1 MAEEI
6 DQETQEKQNY
16 LRQNIMDAGYDTN
29 AFVEFLIG
37 KKGEAGADVA
47 NWSLPDL
54 KNVVQE
60 FINLNNNQQE
70 EVNNNND
77 EVKNDDNV
85 DENKNVENENDNN
98 KEIKNPNDKKEGFKQ
113 INKEVNKEKSEEFNY
128 GIISKS
134 EMQCLKVLNNDI
146 SNCNNIQITVGSFE
160 KVEGK
165 IFSKSYVSYL
175 VTTMPFNW
183 NVRRRFSDFEWLRQ
197 TLVNHYNYC
206 LIPSVPKKPKNL
218 NKIMNEKFDKE
229 FLSKRSRNFEKF
241 LNYII
246 IDPILKNTQLI
257 YDFLYLE
264 KDDEFQKMKKSYDKL
279 KVTTFNISKILTTDG
294 KTTIEIND
302 EKEKYFNDIKESTS
316 LNENIL
322 KKINTIIKALKEDL
336 INASDKLN
344 EISSNFNLLKE
355 NAINYKEN
363 EDVIQSYK
371 EMSDMFYNFSTYLTN
386 QTDIIFINLKEY
398 FKYIKNNYRSM
409 AGFIHK
415 TENLKNVF
423 YKSLKNLKTK
433 KEDLFRKQEVAK
445 WDFDPK
451 ENVDKS
457 TIASDKGLAL
467 EKMLYKETLQVNYQ
481 KVVYGF
487 YLNRIL
493 SEHDRMKIIN
503 SNLHYKNS
511 MNIFEM
517 MTNKTTEFITSLADN
532 TAELTK
538 NDKNKGNIEDNLE
551 QNNNGDVENNDG
563 ENA

>member
-60 FINLNNNQQE
+60 FINLNKNQQE

-85 DENKNVENENDNN
+85 DENKNVENDNDNN
-98 KEIKNPNDKKEGFKQ
+98 KEIKNTNEKKEGIKQ
-113 INKEVNKEKSEEFNY
+113 VNKEKSEEFNY

-279 KVTTFNISKILTTDG
+279 KVTTFNISKIITTDG

-322 KKINTIIKALKEDL
+322 KKINTTIKALKEDL

-415 TENLKNVF
+415 TENLKNAF

-538 NDKNKGNIEDNLE
+538 NEKNKGNNEDSLE

-563 ENA
+563 ENV

>member
-70 EVNNNND
+70 EGNNNND
-77 EVKNDDNV
+77 EVQNDDNV
-85 DENKNVENENDNN
+85 DENKNVENDNDNN
-98 KEIKNPNDKKEGFKQ
+98 KEIKNTNEKKEGTKQ
-113 INKEVNKEKSEEFNY
+113 VNKEKSEEFNY

-279 KVTTFNISKILTTDG
+279 KVTTFNISKIITTDG

-322 KKINTIIKALKEDL
+322 KKINTTIKALKEDL

-371 EMSDMFYNFSTYLTN
+371 EMSDMFYNFTTYLTN

-415 TENLKNVF
+415 TENLKNAF

-538 NDKNKGNIEDNLE
+538 NEKNKGNNEDNLE
-551 QNNNGDVENNDG
+551 QNNNGDVGNNDG

>member
-1 MAEEI
+1 MAEGI

-85 DENKNVENENDNN
+85 DENKNVENDNDNN
-98 KEIKNPNDKKEGFKQ
+98 KEIKNTNEKKEGTKQ
-113 INKEVNKEKSEEFNY
+113 VNKEKSEEFNY

-279 KVTTFNISKILTTDG
+279 KVTIFNISKILTTDG

-322 KKINTIIKALKEDL
+322 KKINTTIKALKEDL

-415 TENLKNVF
+415 TENLKNAF

-538 NDKNKGNIEDNLE
+538 NEKNKGNNEDNLE
-551 QNNNGDVENNDG
+551 QNNNGDVGNNDG

>member
-1 MAEEI
+1 MSEEI

-16 LRQNIMDAGYDTN
+16 LRQNIIDAGYDANT
-29 AFVEFLIG
+29 FVEFLIN
-37 KKGEAGADVA
+37 KKGEAGQDVA

-54 KNVVQE
+54 INVVHE
-60 FINLNNNQQE
+60 FINLNSDLNNANNNQQQE
-70 EVNNNND
+70 EENNNN
-77 EVKNDDNV
+77 EIKENIE
-85 DENKNVENENDNN
+85 ENKNVENPIE
-98 KEIKNPNDKKEGFKQ
+98 KKEQIKEV
-113 INKEVNKEKSEEFNY
+113 INKEKNEEFSY
-128 GIISKS
+128 GIISKN
-134 EMQCLKVLNNDI
+134 EMQCLKVSNNEI
-146 SNCNNIQITVGSFE
+146 TNCNNIKITVGSFE

-206 LIPSVPKKPKNL
+206 LIVSVPKKPKNL
-218 NKIMNEKFDKE
+218 GKIMNEKFDKE

-246 IDPILKNTQLI
+246 NDPILKNTQLI

-279 KVTTFNISKILTTDG
+279 KITTFNISKILTVDG
-294 KTTIEIND
+294 KATIEINE
-302 EKEKYFNDIKESTS
+302 EKEKYFTDIKETTNQ
-316 LNENIL
+316 NETIL
-322 KKINTIIKALKEDL
+322 KKINATIKVLKDDL

-344 EISSNFNLLKE
+344 EISSNFNLIKE
-355 NAINYKEN
+355 NAIKYKEN
-363 EDVIQSYK
+363 DDVIQTYK
-371 EMSDMFYNFSTYLTN
+371 EISDMFYNFSTYLTN

-415 TENLKNVF
+415 TENLKNAF
-423 YKSLKNLKTK
+423 YKSLKNLKAK
-433 KEDLFRKQEVAK
+433 KEDLFRKKEVNK

-451 ENVDKS
+451 ENIDK
-457 TIASDKGLAL
+457 TAIVNDQRLAL

-487 YLNRIL
+487 YLNRII
-493 SEHDRMKIIN
+493 SEHERMKIIN
-503 SNLHYKNS
+503 ADLHYKNS
-511 MNIFEM
+511 MNFVEM

-538 NDKNKGNIEDNLE
+538 IDKNKENVEENGE
-551 QNNNGDVENNDG
+551 QNNEGKEDDNNGNNNN

>member
-60 FINLNNNQQE
+60 FINLNKNQQE

-85 DENKNVENENDNN
+85 DENKNVENDNDNN
-98 KEIKNPNDKKEGFKQ
+98 KEIKNTNEKKEGIKQ
-113 INKEVNKEKSEEFNY
+113 VNKEKSEEFNY

-279 KVTTFNISKILTTDG
+279 KVTTFNISKIITTDG

-322 KKINTIIKALKEDL
+322 KKINTTIKALKEDL

-415 TENLKNVF
+415 TENLKNAF

-457 TIASDKGLAL
+457 TIASDKDLAL

-538 NDKNKGNIEDNLE
+538 NEKNKGNNEDNLE
-551 QNNNGDVENNDG
+551 QNNNGDVGNNDG

>member
-29 AFVEFLIG
+29 AFVEFLMN

-60 FINLNNNQQE
+60 FINLNNNNQQE
-70 EVNNNND
+70 EVNNNNN
-77 EVKNDDNV
+77 EEMKDNI
-85 DENKNVENENDNN
+85 DENKNVENENEN
-98 KEIKNPNDKKEGFKQ
+98 KEVKNTNEKKEGTKQ
-113 INKEVNKEKSEEFNY
+113 VNKEKSEEFNY
-128 GIISKS
+128 GIISKN
-134 EMQCLKVLNNDI
+134 EMQCLKVLNNEI

-218 NKIMNEKFDKE
+218 NKIMNDKFDKE

-257 YDFLYLE
+257 YDFLFLE

-279 KVTTFNISKILTTDG
+279 KTTTFNISKILTTDG
-294 KTTIEIND
+294 KTIIEINE

-322 KKINTIIKALKEDL
+322 KKINTTIKALREDL

-344 EISSNFNLLKE
+344 EISSNFNLMKE
-355 NAINYKEN
+355 NALNYKEN
-363 EDVIQSYK
+363 DEVIQSYK

-409 AGFIHK
+409 SGFIHK
-415 TENLKNVF
+415 TENLKNAF

-451 ENVDKS
+451 DNVDKS
-457 TIASDKGLAL
+457 TIASDKALAL

-487 YLNRIL
+487 FLNRIL

-503 SNLHYKNS
+503 SELHYKNS

-538 NDKNKGNIEDNLE
+538 NDKNKGNNENNEDNME
-551 QNNNGDVENNDG
+551 QNNNEGGENNDNNN

>member
-1 MAEEI
+1 
-6 DQETQEKQNY
+6 
-16 LRQNIMDAGYDTN
+16 
-29 AFVEFLIG
+29 
-37 KKGEAGADVA
+37 
-47 NWSLPDL
+47 
-54 KNVVQE
+54 
-60 FINLNNNQQE
+60 
-70 EVNNNND
+70 
-77 EVKNDDNV
+77 
-85 DENKNVENENDNN
+85 
-98 KEIKNPNDKKEGFKQ
+98 
-113 INKEVNKEKSEEFNY
+113 
-128 GIISKS
+128 
-134 EMQCLKVLNNDI
+134 
-146 SNCNNIQITVGSFE
+146 
-160 KVEGK
+160 
-165 IFSKSYVSYL
+165 
-175 VTTMPFNW
+175 
-183 NVRRRFSDFEWLRQ
+183 
-197 TLVNHYNYC
+197 
-206 LIPSVPKKPKNL
+206 VPKKPKNL

-257 YDFLYLE
+257 YDFLYME

-279 KVTTFNISKILTTDG
+279 KTTTFNISKILTTDG

-409 AGFIHK
+409 EGFIHK
-415 TENLKNVF
+415 TENLKNAF

-467 EKMLYKETLQVNYQ
+467 EKILYKETLQVNYQ

-538 NDKNKGNIEDNLE
+538 NEKNKGNNEDNLE

-563 ENA
+563 ENV

>member
-16 LRQNIMDAGYDTN
+16 LRQNIMEAGYDVN

-85 DENKNVENENDNN
+85 DENKNVENENDN
-98 KEIKNPNDKKEGFKQ
+98 KEIKNTNEKKEGIKQ
-113 INKEVNKEKSEEFNY
+113 VNKEKSEEFNY

-175 VTTMPFNW
+175 ITTMPFNW

-279 KVTTFNISKILTTDG
+279 KVTTFNISKIITTDG

-322 KKINTIIKALKEDL
+322 KKINTTIKALKEDL

-409 AGFIHK
+409 EGFIHK
-415 TENLKNVF
+415 TENLKNAF

-517 MTNKTTEFITSLADN
+517 MTNKATEFITSLADN

-538 NDKNKGNIEDNLE
+538 NEKNKGNNEDNLE

-563 ENA
+563 ENV

>member
-6 DQETQEKQNY
+6 DRETQEKQNY

-98 KEIKNPNDKKEGFKQ
+98 KEIKNANDKKEGIKQ
-113 INKEVNKEKSEEFNY
+113 VNKEVNKEKSEEFNY

-257 YDFLYLE
+257 YDFLYME

-279 KVTTFNISKILTTDG
+279 KVTNFNISKILTTDG

-415 TENLKNVF
+415 TENLKNAF

-467 EKMLYKETLQVNYQ
+467 EKMLYEETLQVNYQ

-538 NDKNKGNIEDNLE
+538 NEKNKGNNEDNLE

-563 ENA
+563 ENV

>member
-6 DQETQEKQNY
+6 NQETQEKQNY
-16 LRQNIMDAGYDTN
+16 LRQNIMEAGYDVN
-29 AFVEFLIG
+29 AFVEFLMG

-98 KEIKNPNDKKEGFKQ
+98 KEIKNANDKKEGIKQ
-113 INKEVNKEKSEEFNY
+113 VNKEVNKEKSEEFNY

-279 KVTTFNISKILTTDG
+279 KVTTFNISKIITTDG

-409 AGFIHK
+409 EGFIHK
-415 TENLKNVF
+415 TENLKNAF

-433 KEDLFRKQEVAK
+433 KEDLFRKQEVTK

-538 NDKNKGNIEDNLE
+538 NEKNKGNNEDNLE